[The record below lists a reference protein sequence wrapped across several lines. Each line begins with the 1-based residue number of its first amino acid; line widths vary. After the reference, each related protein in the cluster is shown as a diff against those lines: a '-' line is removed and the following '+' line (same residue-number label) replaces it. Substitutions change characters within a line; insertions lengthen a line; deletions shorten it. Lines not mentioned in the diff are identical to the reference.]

1 MNKLKLYIGN
11 LPYQVETS
19 NLKECFEKF
28 GEIVDVVVIKDRE
41 SGRSRGFGFVTYATE
56 SSAIAAL
63 QAMNGEVIQ
72 GRPLRIKY
80 AEPRKAESFI

>member
-11 LPYQVETS
+11 LPYQVETA
-19 NLKECFEKF
+19 NLKESFEKF

-41 SGRSRGFGFVTYATE
+41 SGRSRGFGFVTYANE
-56 SSAIAAL
+56 SSAGAAL
-63 QAMNGEVIQ
+63 QAMNGEVIL

-80 AEPRKAESFI
+80 AEPRKTEAFA